1 MFAKFFRRSPPLK
14 DALDDTILRLSKQK
28 KKLDLLGCKLKARE
42 RSLFDSCTSAL
53 TKKDSERARI
63 FSNELVEIKKI
74 NKTVNSGILLLE
86 QLIIRMETIREVGST
101 FAQLRP
107 TLEVVKEISGHLSEV
122 MPEVSNELSHI
133 GSILDEAMV
142 GMNIDAVQDSVVR
155 IPESIIGDQILEEAS
170 DLLRTRIEDEIP
182 VPPAQLE
189 RQVKA
194 IAIGGEE
201 EEMAFE
207 DAPAPRV
214 VKNISESVG
223 DKEGALLV
231 YLRANSGEFELS
243 DASNCTK
250 VPEGEIPA
258 IIEGLSRKG
267 MIKIMPV

>member
-14 DALDDTILRLSKQK
+14 DALDDTILRLSQQK

-42 RSLFDSCTSAL
+42 RSLFDSCTTAL
-53 TKKDSERARI
+53 AKKDSERAKI
-63 FSNELVEIKKI
+63 FSNELTEIKKI

-107 TLEVVKEISGHLSEV
+107 TLEVVKEISCHLSEV

-142 GMNIDAVQDSVVR
+142 GMSIDTVQDSAVR
-155 IPESIIGDQILEEAS
+155 IPESLVGDQIIEEAS
-170 DLLRTRIEDEIP
+170 DLLKSRIEEEIP
-182 VPPAQLE
+182 VPPIVE
-189 RQVKA
+189 RQVRA

-201 EEMAFE
+201 EEVVFE
-207 DAPAPRV
+207 EAPGPRV
-214 VKNISESVG
+214 VKNIGESVG

-231 YLRANSGEFELS
+231 YLRANCGEFELS
-243 DASNCTK
+243 DASSCTK

-267 MIKIMPV
+267 LVKIMPV